1 MRKKIIP
8 LIFIAGG
15 LIAGSVAYLFVASRY
30 GLATAQ
36 AIAYIWSGMG
46 GIYGLAFWLS
56 RRQTVNGLLLSSV
69 IKLIF
74 IPVWILA
81 VALLLTP
88 AILPTMVAAILAIL
102 IMQGLYIVLSL

>member
-8 LIFIAGG
+8 LIFVAGG
-15 LIAGSVAYLFVASRY
+15 LVGGALAYLLGASRY
-30 GLATAQ
+30 GAATAQ
-36 AIAYIWSGMG
+36 AIAYIWAGMG
-46 GIYGLAFWLS
+46 GIYGLAFWFS
-56 RRQTVNGLLLSSV
+56 RRQAVSGLLLSSV

-74 IPVWILA
+74 IPGWILA

-88 AILPTMVAAILAIL
+88 AILPTMVATVLAIL